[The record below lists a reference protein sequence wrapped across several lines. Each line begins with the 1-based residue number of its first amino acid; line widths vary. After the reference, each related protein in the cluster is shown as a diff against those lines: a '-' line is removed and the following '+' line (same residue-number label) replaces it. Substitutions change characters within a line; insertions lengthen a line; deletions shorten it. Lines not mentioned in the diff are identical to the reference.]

1 MIYSIQR
8 VWMATK
14 QNFPLTVI
22 RVRGCMTMFHS
33 VHTRLG
39 IWQLSWWICTKLRTL
54 PWMHSVVENLSGS
67 WCWNKNDLYFKWK
80 SSGVEPNAH
89 CMLVLAF
96 AHVCMQLFLSILLSK
111 IITCQT
117 LFIHNIGY
125 LMCRDNPLEWNS
137 QRNFPHCHSVVVK
150 KVIIFDTAASSEK
163 LRQVGLSGLLCLDLV
178 LEAFCHFSTSCI
190 LLQRV

>member
-1 MIYSIQR
+1 MGLGVEIKMIYISNESQV
-8 VWMATK
+8 VWNRT
-14 QNFPLTVI
+14 
-22 RVRGCMTMFHS
+22 
-33 VHTRLG
+33 HTA
-39 IWQLSWWICTKLRTL
+39 C
-54 PWMHSVVENLSGS
+54 
-67 WCWNKNDLYFKWK
+67 LYW
-80 SSGVEPNAH
+80 P
-89 CMLVLAF
+89 F